1 MMKNILQSTPVVLV
15 GRLMLGGVFVVA
27 SIEKIADPSAFAT
40 SIGNYRL
47 VSPDVALVV
56 ATILPWLELFCGL
69 GLLFGLAARGS
80 ALLASLMLFVFTAG
94 VASALAR
101 GLDISCGCFTQD
113 PSAGKMGTAKLAENA
128 LLLVC
133 SIILCLTTDT
143 RFTLQRF
150 YKGTAE

>member
-1 MMKNILQSTPVVLV
+1 MMKTVLQSTPVVLA
-15 GRLMLGGVFVVA
+15 GRLLLGGVFVVA
-27 SIEKIADPSAFAT
+27 SMEKIADPSAFAT

-80 ALLASLMLFVFTAG
+80 ALLASLMLIVFTAG

-113 PSAGKMGTAKLAENA
+113 PSAGKMGSAKLAENA
-128 LLLVC
+128 LLLLC
-133 SIILCLTTDT
+133 SIILSFSVNL
-143 RFTLQRF
+143 RFTLEKYFRDR
-150 YKGTAE
+150 